1 MEHDPGTNLRFKAF
15 LDNESQDSVELALN
29 YCGIE
34 ECRPGYHHS
43 PPKRSIYL
51 IHIILKGKGTLEI
64 GDQTFQLG
72 ENDAFLIPP
81 YIKGS
86 YRADREEPW
95 VYMWIGFSGLKAYEC
110 LTQAGF
116 GQQRLVRQVTCTK
129 HLHEIIRKMLEIPQL
144 TLVNELRRNS
154 MMQWFLS
161 ELIQEY
167 QTLHKTPD
175 TYPYSM
181 GAYVSYAK
189 GFLVENYNKKVRVNE
204 LADQIGINRSYLA
217 KSFKKMLGCSP
228 QQFLV
233 NLRMEKAVTM
243 LKNTEFPVNQIAAE
257 VGYENPLTFSKIFK
271 QRYGISPKNYRASA
285 ATFPTAQDDRVE

>member
-1 MEHDPGTNLRFKAF
+1 M
-15 LDNESQDSVELALN
+15 ELALN

-34 ECRPGYHHS
+34 ECRPAYFHS

-51 IHIILKGKGTLEI
+51 IHIILRGKGILEI
-64 GDQTFQLG
+64 DDQTFHLG

-81 YIKGS
+81 YRKGS
-86 YRADREEPW
+86 YRADQEEPW

-110 LTQAGF
+110 LAKAGF
-116 GQQRLVRQVTCTK
+116 GQQRLVRQVACTER
-129 HLHEIIRKMLEIPQL
+129 LHGIIRKMLEIPQL

-161 ELIQEY
+161 ELIEEY
-167 QTLHKTPD
+167 QVLHKNQD
-175 TYPYSM
+175 TYSYSAA
-181 GAYVSYAK
+181 AYVNYAK
-189 GFLVENYNKKVRVNE
+189 EFLAENYNRKVKVND
-204 LADQIGINRSYLA
+204 LAERIGINRSYLA
-217 KSFKKMLGCSP
+217 KSFKKMIGCSP

-243 LKNTEFPVNQIAAE
+243 LKNTEFPINQIAAE

-271 QRYGISPKNYRASA
+271 QRYGISPKNYRGSASS
-285 ATFPTAQDDRVE
+285 FPTVQNDCVE

>member
-1 MEHDPGTNLRFKAF
+1 MEHDPGMNLRFKAF

-34 ECRPGYHHS
+34 ECRPGYFHS

-51 IHIILKGKGTLEI
+51 IHIILRGKGILEI
-64 GDQTFQLG
+64 DDQTFHLG

-81 YIKGS
+81 YRKGS
-86 YRADREEPW
+86 YRADQEEPW

-110 LTQAGF
+110 LAKAGF
-116 GQQRLVRQVTCTK
+116 GQQRLVRQVACAER
-129 HLHEIIRKMLEIPQL
+129 LHGIIRKMLEIPQL

-161 ELIQEY
+161 ELIEEY
-167 QTLHKTPD
+167 QVLHKNQD
-175 TYPYSM
+175 TYSYSAA
-181 GAYVSYAK
+181 AYVNYAK
-189 GFLVENYNKKVRVNE
+189 EFLAENYNRKVKVND
-204 LADQIGINRSYLA
+204 LAERIGINRSYLA
-217 KSFKKMLGCSP
+217 KSFKKMIGCSP
-228 QQFLV
+228 QKFLV

-243 LKNTEFPVNQIAAE
+243 LKNTEFPINQIAAE

-271 QRYGISPKNYRASA
+271 QGYGISPKNYRGSASS
-285 ATFPTAQDDRVE
+285 FPTVQNDCVE

>member
-1 MEHDPGTNLRFKAF
+1 MEHDPGMNLRFKAF

-34 ECRPGYHHS
+34 ECRPGYFHS

-51 IHIILKGKGTLEI
+51 IHIILRGKGILEI
-64 GDQTFQLG
+64 DDQTFHLG

-81 YIKGS
+81 YRKGS
-86 YRADREEPW
+86 YRADQEEPG

-110 LTQAGF
+110 LAKAGF
-116 GQQRLVRQVTCTK
+116 GQQRLVRQVACTER
-129 HLHEIIRKMLEIPQL
+129 LHGIIRKMLEIPQL

-161 ELIQEY
+161 ELIEEY
-167 QTLHKTPD
+167 QVLHKNQD
-175 TYPYSM
+175 TYSYSAA
-181 GAYVSYAK
+181 AYVNYAK
-189 GFLVENYNKKVRVNE
+189 EFLAENYNRKVKVND
-204 LADQIGINRSYLA
+204 LAERIGINRSYLA
-217 KSFKKMLGCSP
+217 KSFKKMIGCSP

-243 LKNTEFPVNQIAAE
+243 LKNTEFPINQIAAE

-271 QRYGISPKNYRASA
+271 QRYGISPKNYRGSASS
-285 ATFPTAQDDRVE
+285 FPTVQNDCVE